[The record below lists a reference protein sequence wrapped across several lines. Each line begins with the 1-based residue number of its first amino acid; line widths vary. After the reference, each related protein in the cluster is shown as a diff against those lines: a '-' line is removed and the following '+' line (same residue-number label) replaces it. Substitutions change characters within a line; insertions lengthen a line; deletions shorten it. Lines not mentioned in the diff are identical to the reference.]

1 MSLHR
6 QPCPS
11 CGRELELPADAIGRM
26 AKCPACETTFR
37 IGETGG
43 DQAGASLD
51 PVPPTPP
58 VPSEPPIPSEPPESA
73 RSENPF
79 QAPIASSSETTG
91 SASGRPVNPYQAT
104 SYSADPVLRL
114 GDTEIVQRPIEDIV
128 SPTLAIFGARWSP
141 LILAALILLVAT
153 GMIFGVPF
161 LLLSVIGSMIDNG
174 ALPNGGPVLAI
185 AALLFFPFI
194 AFLSCYTTVG
204 FARVSLAVARNQPS
218 PLSQL
223 MPPLVIVF
231 RFAVGLVALLF
242 GLALISLVVVVIIA
256 LVGSIQG
263 GEAIAAGLAIL
274 AMIMATVFV
283 FAAQWLLW
291 PWIFVV
297 SDGKTSAL
305 ASLRVGYNITMSN
318 KVTSLLVVIISTVLS
333 MAGSAACYVGQFVT
347 TPLTMLMFAVG
358 YLLLTN
364 QAIDNPKDSMA
375 PYVPPSYPP
384 QQN

>member
-1 MSLHR
+1 VL
-6 QPCPS
+6 Q
-11 CGRELELPADAIGRM
+11 L
-26 AKCPACETTFR
+26 
-37 IGETGG
+37 GE
-43 DQAGASLD
+43 
-51 PVPPTPP
+51 
-58 VPSEPPIPSEPPESA
+58 
-73 RSENPF
+73 
-79 QAPIASSSETTG
+79 
-91 SASGRPVNPYQAT
+91 
-104 SYSADPVLRL
+104 
-114 GDTEIVQRPIEDIV
+114 TEIVQRPIEDIV
-128 SPTLAIFGARWSP
+128 SPTLAIFGARWAP

-153 GMIFGVPF
+153 GVIFGVPF
-161 LLLSVIGSMIDNG
+161 LLMSIIGSMIDNG
-174 ALPNGGPVLAI
+174 AIPNGGPILAI

-223 MPPLVIVF
+223 LPPLVIVF

-242 GLALISLVVVVIIA
+242 ALALVSLVVLVVIG
-256 LVGSIQG
+256 LVGSIEG
-263 GEAIAAGLAIL
+263 GEVIAAGLAIL
-274 AMIMATVFV
+274 AMIVATVFV

-305 ASLRVGYNITMSN
+305 GSLRVGYHITMSN
-318 KVTSLLVVIISTVLS
+318 KVTSLLAVIIATVLS